1 MRFAVGRAFQL
12 MGLLLVG
19 AGLAVGVMNGDLR
32 YEERM
37 LFAGLAVFAVGWLLL
52 RPFKNR

>member
-1 MRFAVGRAFQL
+1 MRFAAGRAFQL
-12 MGLLLVG
+12 TGIVLVG
-19 AGLAVGVMNGDLR
+19 AGLAVGVIRGELR

-52 RPFKNR
+52 RPFKQG